1 MEWWSSSGFERGE
14 FSQGVAGE
22 LDAVSIVND
31 AIKDGV
37 GEGWIPKHLRMPHL
51 LMGLCLM

>member
-14 FSQGVAGE
+14 FSQGFAGK

-31 AIKDGV
+31 AIKDGI
-37 GEGWIPKHLRMPHL
+37 GEGFKAFRWR
-51 LMGLCLM
+51 